1 MHAEPAAAKAETTLQ
16 DCLAA
21 FLAPEAITYTCPSEA
36 AAAKAAASA
45 TAATAA
51 AAASPKAGG
60 DPRLLGLCAAP
71 SGESGGSE
79 ASAARKVIQQLWN
92 PSKDTMR
99 ALGAYQNLHSS
110 E

>member
-1 MHAEPAAAKAETTLQ
+1 MPAEPAAAKAETTLQ

-21 FLAPEAITYTCPSEA
+21 FFAPEAITYTCSHEA

-45 TAATAA
+45 TAAAA

-79 ASAARKVIQQLWN
+79 ASAARKVTRQPRN
-92 PSKDTMR
+92 
-99 ALGAYQNLHSS
+99 
-110 E
+110 